1 MKQLLQIAP
10 LIAYLAWIAAAKLFD
25 RWMNERIP

>member
-1 MKQLLQIAP
+1 MTQLLQAAP

-25 RWMNERIP
+25 HHMTKRIP